1 MALSGFRNILWNA
14 SILAADVSFYIFY
27 IPGTMASWF
36 PGSHHRN
43 HGILVCV
50 PSSIREETARGDDEM
65 SEAVKRYAGMV
76 NSK

>member
-14 SILAADVSFYIFY
+14 SILVADVSFYIFY

-36 PGSHHRN
+36 PGSYHRN
-43 HGILVCV
+43 HGILF
-50 PSSIREETARGDDEM
+50 SSIREETARGDDEM